1 MMTLLKLLGLV
12 VVLNIVRYVAAV
24 PLEAYLVFGG
34 LSGAMEESA
43 CFNTTFTTADWATS
57 FFYNF
62 MMWFSITLMFYVA
75 EQGLGGGYML
85 RSLKLYGIAWLFFA
99 SLSAVYMNHYSHP
112 IDFYV
117 FNVLDALIVFPIVA
131 VANGLL
137 YPRFHLSKPRPA

>member
-1 MMTLLKLLGLV
+1 MTMLKLLGLV
-12 VVLNIVRYVAAV
+12 VVLNIVRYVAAA

-34 LSGAMEESA
+34 LFGAMEQSS
-43 CFNTTFTTADWATS
+43 CFNTAFTTVDWVTS
-57 FFYNF
+57 YFYNF

-75 EQGLGGGYML
+75 EQGLGGGYVR

-112 IDFYV
+112 KDFYF

-137 YPRFHLSKPRPA
+137 YPRFRLSKSRPA